1 MTGGSTIR
9 VCHVITG
16 LGLGGAERS
25 LAELVL
31 RLRSHRIESAIVS
44 LRSGG
49 CIADSLRGLGF
60 GVEEIGIDGPIP
72 SIRAARSL
80 VASIRGRAPDLLQG
94 WMYHGNVAASV
105 ASRFLGRRIPLLW
118 NIRTS
123 IEPREGVRIAA
134 PGIIPASRML
144 RRSPD
149 LVIFNS
155 RAGRRTHL
163 AAGIRGR
170 RSKVLPN
177 GFDLDRFKPDE
188 SARAAVRA
196 RLGLADEVVFGCVAR
211 LDPLKGHRVLLEAF
225 AKACRAMPDARLLL
239 VGTGVDRG
247 NPAFRELVPPEL
259 DYRTIIPVGPVDDVA
274 PWLAAMDVVVMPSL
288 VEGFPNALGEAMAC
302 GLPCIASDAGD
313 ARVMLGGHGEIVPAG
328 AAAALA
334 EALTRAHR
342 LEPSRRRSIGLDAR
356 ARIADRYSLE
366 RMAEAYASLYRR
378 FADPASSCDSRHH
391 A

>member
-1 MTGGSTIR
+1 MTEDATIR

-25 LAELVL
+25 LAELVP
-31 RLRSHRIESAIVS
+31 RLRAHQIESAIVS

-49 CIADSLRGLGF
+49 ALASLIRGMDF
-60 GVEEIGIDGPIP
+60 KVAEIGIDGSIP

-80 VASIRGRAPDLLQG
+80 VAAVRGFAPDLLQG

-105 ASRFLGRRIPLLW
+105 ASRFLSRRIPLLW

-123 IEPREGVRIAA
+123 IEPRDGLRIAA

-177 GFDLDRFKPDE
+177 GFDLDRFRPNE
-188 SARAAVRA
+188 GARAEMRA
-196 RLGLADEVVFGCVAR
+196 KLGLAGEVLFGCVAR
-211 LDPLKGHRVLLEAF
+211 LDPLKGHRVLLKAF
-225 AKACRAMPDARLLL
+225 AEAAPSMPNARLLL
-239 VGTGVDRG
+239 VGTGVEHG
-247 NPAFRELVPPEL
+247 NSAFHEFVPRELDSRRV
-259 DYRTIIPVGPVDDVA
+259 IPIGPVEDVS
-274 PWLAAMDVVVMPSL
+274 PWLAAMDIAVMPSL

-313 ARVMLGGHGEIVPAG
+313 ARVMLAGLGDIVPVG
-328 AAAALA
+328 DVSALA
-334 EALTRAHR
+334 KSLARAYR
-342 LEPSRRRSIGLDAR
+342 LDPAQRREMGIAAR
-356 ARIADRYSLE
+356 ARIEGHYSNA
-366 RMAEAYASLYRR
+366 RMAKSYADLYQRLVVEASPTA
-378 FADPASSCDSRHH
+378 SRHQ

>member
-1 MTGGSTIR
+1 MTVGSTIR
-9 VCHVITG
+9 VGHVITG
-16 LGLGGAERS
+16 LGVGGAERS
-25 LAELVL
+25 LAELVP
-31 RLRSHRIESAIVS
+31 RLRSHRIESVIVS
-44 LRSGG
+44 LRSGDP
-49 CIADSLRGLGF
+49 IAGALRRLGF
-60 GVEEIGIDGPIP
+60 EVEEIGIDGSIP

-80 VASIRGRAPDLLQG
+80 VGTIRGLAPDVLQG

-123 IEPREGVRIAA
+123 IEPRDGVRIAA
-134 PGIIPASRML
+134 PGIIPASRVL

-177 GFDLDRFKPDE
+177 GFDLDRFRPDE
-188 SARAAVRA
+188 ASRRATRA
-196 RLGLADEVVFGCVAR
+196 RLGLADELLFGCVAR

-225 AKACRAMPDARLLL
+225 AKASSAMPGARLLL
-239 VGTGVDRG
+239 VGTGMEWG
-247 NPAFRELVPPEL
+247 NPAFRAIVPREL
-259 DYRTIIPVGPVDDVA
+259 DQQRLIPVGPADDVA
-274 PWLAAMDVVVMPSL
+274 SWLAAVDVAVMPSL

-313 ARVMLGGHGEIVPAG
+313 ARDVLAGHGEIVPAG
-328 AAAALA
+328 DVATLA
-334 EALTRAHR
+334 EAMIRGHR
-342 LEPSRRRSIGLDAR
+342 LEPSRRRSIGLGAR

-366 RMAEAYASLYRR
+366 RMTESYASVYRR
-378 FADPASSCDSRHH
+378 LAGTTPSCASRHH

>member
-1 MTGGSTIR
+1 MTDAATIR

-25 LAELVL
+25 LAELAP
-31 RLRSHRIESAIVS
+31 RLRAHRVESAIVS

-49 CIADSLRGLGF
+49 ALADPLRRLGF
-60 GVEEIGIDGPIP
+60 EVAEIGIDGSIP
-72 SIRAARSL
+72 SLRAARSL
-80 VASIRGRAPDLLQG
+80 VATIRGLAPDLLQG

-105 ASRFLGRRIPLLW
+105 ASRFLAARIPLLW

-123 IEPREGVRIAA
+123 IARQGGVRIAA

-177 GFDLDRFKPDE
+177 GFDLDRFRPDE
-188 SARAAVRA
+188 AARSSTRA
-196 RLGLADEVVFGCVAR
+196 RLGLAGETLFGCVAR

-225 AKACRAMPDARLLL
+225 AKSSASMPGAKLLL

-247 NPAFRELVPPEL
+247 NPAFRELLPREL
-259 DYRTIIPVGPVDDVA
+259 DERTIFPVGPAEDVA
-274 PWLAAMDVVVMPSL
+274 PWLAAMDVAVMPSL

-302 GLPCIASDAGD
+302 ALPCIATDAGD
-313 ARVMLGGHGEIVPAG
+313 ARIMLAGHGEIVAAG
-328 AAAALA
+328 DASALA
-334 EALTRAHR
+334 EALVRAHR
-342 LEPSRRRSIGLDAR
+342 LDPARRRSIGLAAR
-356 ARIADRYSLE
+356 AQIEARYSTA
-366 RMAEAYASLYRR
+366 RMAASYADLYRR
-378 FADPASSCDSRHH
+378 LAGAASPPASRHH